1 VRVPVEAPSSRWW
14 TIDAL
19 LYGCSALFAG
29 LTAATAGI
37 PLQRSWGRVAL
48 WPYALAAAIALIAV
62 RVSGTDRQQRRR
74 RALLVAAVFAASAI
88 APMAVA
94 ASRRA
99 GGDPGAYAQSEVIIV
114 EEAAIALLE
123 AGDPYV
129 AEYRDGPLAARPVAT
144 QVHFPYLPGMIAFG
158 LPRALADPATWTDA
172 RVWFTVVALAVAG
185 IGLLRMAATPEDRL
199 RTFQVLFAL
208 PTGALLLATGGVD
221 IPVIAMLFGATVL
234 VRNDRP
240 VAAGVMGGLAL
251 ATKQTSILVLP
262 FLVLAIARG
271 RPRRRFVITI
281 GAVAAALVVPFA
293 LWDVDAFVEDAV
305 LFPLGLGDGESA
317 AATPT
322 LGSLLIDLFPS
333 TRTAVTA
340 LLVTAIVIIVASLL
354 FLGRR
359 PSVSQACARAGGAFV
374 AAIAL
379 APAARVGYL
388 VYPVNLIV
396 WAIAFRPRSAGGRG
410 RFRRQVREEPSEG

>member
-1 VRVPVEAPSSRWW
+1 VRVPVEAPWSRWW
-14 TIDAL
+14 IVDAL

-29 LTAATAGI
+29 LTAATAAI
-37 PLQRSWGRVAL
+37 PLQRWWGRVAL
-48 WPYALAAAIALIAV
+48 WPYVLAAAIALMAAL
-62 RVSGTDRQQRRR
+62 VSGSEQQQRRR
-74 RALLVAAVFAASAI
+74 RTLLVAVVFAAAAL

-114 EEAAIALLE
+114 EEAAAALLE
-123 AGDPYV
+123 ARNPYV
-129 AEYRDGPLAARPVAT
+129 AEYRDGPLGERPVAT
-144 QVHFPYLPGMIAFG
+144 QVHFPYLPGMLVFG
-158 LPRALADPATWTDA
+158 IPRALADPATWTDA
-172 RVWFTVVALAVAG
+172 RVWFAVVALAVAG
-185 IGLLRMAATPEDRL
+185 TALLRMASAPEDRL

-221 IPVIAMLFGATVL
+221 IPVIAMLLGITVL

-240 VAAGVMGGLAL
+240 VAAAVMGGLAL

-262 FLVLAIARG
+262 FLVLAIPRG
-271 RPRRRFVITI
+271 RPRRRFIVTV
-281 GAVAAALVVPFA
+281 GALGGALIVPFA
-293 LWDVDAFVEDAV
+293 LWDVDALVEDAI
-305 LFPLGLGDGESA
+305 LFPLGLGQGESA

-322 LGSLLIDLFPS
+322 LGSLLVDLFPS
-333 TRTAVTA
+333 SRTAVTV
-340 LLVTAIVIIVASLL
+340 LLVAAIVIVVASLL
-354 FLGRR
+354 IRGPG
-359 PSVSQACARAGGAFV
+359 PSLSQACARAGGAFV

-396 WAIAFRPRSAGGRG
+396 WAIAFRPPSAGGRG
-410 RFRRQVREEPSEG
+410 RFRRPVPREPPEG